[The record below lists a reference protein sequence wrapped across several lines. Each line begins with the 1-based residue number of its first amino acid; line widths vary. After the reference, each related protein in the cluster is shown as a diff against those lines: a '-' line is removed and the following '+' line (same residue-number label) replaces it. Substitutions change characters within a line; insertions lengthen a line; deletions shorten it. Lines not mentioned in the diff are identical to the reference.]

1 MEVDRLLSR
10 TFVEAH
16 APDAAAILERID
28 AGEAAAFLLEVSP
41 RDTAA
46 VLQRMTPTAGA
57 DCLAQLPAGQAAAVL
72 AEVPLDGATLLLRR
86 MDAPARAAVL
96 ASLPGLMAERLT
108 LLLRYPEG
116 TAGALMDPRA
126 LALPHEIPVGEAL
139 ARVRHAARDVLYYL
153 YVVDRAQTLVGVL
166 NLRELM
172 LAARKTSVASVMR
185 PHVARL
191 SARADRTTILAHP
204 GWREFHAL
212 PVVDEA
218 GLFLGVIRY
227 ETVRRLEED
236 RAPNGQGGDALATVL
251 TLGELCW
258 HGMALVLADLA
269 AGVGPTRPPDRVEE
283 GSHGG

>member
-1 MEVDRLLSR
+1 
-10 TFVEAH
+10 
-16 APDAAAILERID
+16 
-28 AGEAAAFLLEVSP
+28 
-41 RDTAA
+41 
-46 VLQRMTPTAGA
+46 
-57 DCLAQLPAGQAAAVL
+57 
-72 AEVPLDGATLLLRR
+72 
-86 MDAPARAAVL
+86 
-96 ASLPGLMAERLT
+96 MAERLN

-126 LALPHEIPVGEAL
+126 LALPQDIPVGEAL

-153 YVVDRAQTLVGVL
+153 YVVDRAQVLVGVL

-172 LAARKTSVASVMR
+172 LAPRKAEVASVMR

-191 SARADRTTILAHP
+191 SARADRASILAHP

-212 PVVDEA
+212 PVVDDA

-236 RAPNGQGGDALATVL
+236 RGSAGQSANALTTVL

-258 HGMALVLADLA
+258 RGMSLVLADLA
-269 AGVGPTRPPDRVEE
+269 SGVAPAKSTDRAGEE
-283 GSHGG
+283 PHGR